1 MSSDSVV
8 SESVENVQDFV
19 RLGQLLKKIEG

>member
-8 SESVENVQDFV
+8 SESVENVQIFL
-19 RLGQLLKKIEG
+19 RLGQLLKQIEG